1 MPGLCIHKGPALM
14 LIALSPSATAF
25 LRLSAS
31 LVTSRMGIL
40 GSVLAYQAAA
50 TLIALSFLSFGDSP
64 GSALM
69 NVCLQQSSQL
79 PSLRQPTDSRCTSD
93 CKGWHSGLPALSKG
107 AGASSATQEKDLATN
122 SQRQRQC
129 NTREWPRD

>member
-1 MPGLCIHKGPALM
+1 MPWSYSHKGLALM

-25 LRLSAS
+25 LRLAAS

-69 NVCLQQSSQL
+69 NVCLQQSSQP
-79 PSLRQPTDSRCTSD
+79 PSQ
-93 CKGWHSGLPALSKG
+93 
-107 AGASSATQEKDLATN
+107 ASH
-122 SQRQRQC
+122 
-129 NTREWPRD
+129 